1 MQVKIEKY
9 DDLGRGIAYL
19 NGKVLFVPKTVP
31 GDIVEIAVINDKKNF
46 SECQVLKYIEYSPE
60 RINSSCPYFD
70 SCGGCDFLNVKYENS
85 LNYKVNKVKEIFN
98 KNGISINPKV
108 VLSSQNLFY
117 RNKITLK
124 VQNGKLGYFKN
135 NSHDLVEIDKCIIA
149 SNAINSMIPYIKKF
163 NILNGNVTIRSNQN
177 EEILL
182 VIESYDNLNININ
195 EIKKNIKL
203 VGIVINNRLFY
214 GVDFLNENINDLN
227 YRISYDAFFQINP
240 RVAQILFNTIDEN
253 IDVNDNVL
261 DIYCGVGTL
270 SLSAAKKAKQVVG
283 IEIVKN
289 AIFNAKFNA
298 KINNIQNTEFIL
310 GDASNIKFS
319 KYNNFNKVIVDPPR
333 SGLTNSVIS
342 TILKINPEEIIYVS
356 CDPQTLVRDIK
367 ILSANYVIKDSFVL
381 DMFCYS
387 YHVETIVILNRLFK
401 IY

>member
-108 VLSSQNLFY
+108 VFSSQNLFY

-227 YRISYDAFFQINP
+227 YRISYDSFFQINP

-289 AIFNAKFNA
+289 AILNAKFNA

-387 YHVETIVILNRLFK
+387 YHVETIAILNK
-401 IY
+401 IV

>member
-108 VLSSQNLFY
+108 VFSSQNLFY

-227 YRISYDAFFQINP
+227 YRISYDSFFQINP

-253 IDVNDNVL
+253 IDVNDNVI

-289 AIFNAKFNA
+289 AILNAKFNA

-310 GDASNIKFS
+310 GDASNFKFS

-387 YHVETIVILNRLFK
+387 YHVETIVILNK
-401 IY
+401 IV

>member
-46 SECQVLKYIEYSPE
+46 SECQVLKYIEYSLE

-214 GVDFLNENINDLN
+214 GVDFFNENINDLN
-227 YRISYDAFFQINP
+227 YRISYDSFFQINP

-387 YHVETIVILNRLFK
+387 YHVETIVILNK
-401 IY
+401 IV

>member
-227 YRISYDAFFQINP
+227 YRISYDSFFQINP

-387 YHVETIVILNRLFK
+387 YHVETIVILNK
-401 IY
+401 IF

>member
-108 VLSSQNLFY
+108 VFSSQNLFY
-117 RNKITLK
+117 RNKIALK

-227 YRISYDAFFQINP
+227 YRISYDSFFQINP

-387 YHVETIVILNRLFK
+387 YHVETIVILNK
-401 IY
+401 IV

>member
-227 YRISYDAFFQINP
+227 YRISYDSFFQINP

-342 TILKINPEEIIYVS
+342 TILKINPKEIIYVS

>member
-60 RINSSCPYFD
+60 RINSSCLYFD

-108 VLSSQNLFY
+108 VFSSQNLFY

-227 YRISYDAFFQINP
+227 YRISYDSFFQINP

-387 YHVETIVILNRLFK
+387 YHVECVCLLNLR
-401 IY
+401 

>member
-149 SNAINSMIPYIKKF
+149 SNAINSMIPYIKRF

-227 YRISYDAFFQINP
+227 YRISYDSFFQINP

-253 IDVNDNVL
+253 IDVNDNAL

-270 SLSAAKKAKQVVG
+270 SLSAKKAKQVVG

-289 AIFNAKFNA
+289 AILNAKFNA

-387 YHVETIVILNRLFK
+387 YHVETIVILNK
-401 IY
+401 IV

>member
-108 VLSSQNLFY
+108 VFSSQNLFY

-227 YRISYDAFFQINP
+227 YRISYDSFFQINP

-387 YHVETIVILNRLFK
+387 YHVETIVILNK
-401 IY
+401 IF

>member
-46 SECQVLKYIEYSPE
+46 SECQVLKYIKYSPE

-149 SNAINSMIPYIKKF
+149 SNAINSMIPYIKNF

-227 YRISYDAFFQINP
+227 YRISYDSFFQINP

-289 AIFNAKFNA
+289 AILNAKFNA

-387 YHVETIVILNRLFK
+387 YHVETIVILNK
-401 IY
+401 IV

>member
-227 YRISYDAFFQINP
+227 YRISYDSFFQINP

-289 AIFNAKFNA
+289 AILNAKFNA

-387 YHVETIVILNRLFK
+387 YHVETIVILNK
-401 IY
+401 IF

>member
-289 AIFNAKFNA
+289 AILNAKFNA

>member
-227 YRISYDAFFQINP
+227 YRISYDSFFQINP

-387 YHVETIVILNRLFK
+387 YHVETIAILNK
-401 IY
+401 IV

>member
-1 MQVKIEKY
+1 MKEKKEEF
-9 DDLGRGIAYL
+9 A
-19 NGKVLFVPKTVP
+19 LFVQ
-31 GDIVEIAVINDKKNF
+31 IVLAVVTFF
-46 SECQVLKYIEYSPE
+46 SALCSIYISE
-60 RINSSCPYFD
+60 
-70 SCGGCDFLNVKYENS
+70 
-85 LNYKVNKVKEIFN
+85 
-98 KNGISINPKV
+98 
-108 VLSSQNLFY
+108 
-117 RNKITLK
+117 
-124 VQNGKLGYFKN
+124 
-135 NSHDLVEIDKCIIA
+135 
-149 SNAINSMIPYIKKF
+149 M
-163 NILNGNVTIRSNQN
+163 
-177 EEILL
+177 LL
-182 VIESYDNLNININ
+182 VTHLM
-195 EIKKNIKL
+195 
-203 VGIVINNRLFY
+203 IVLLLLDMAINNRLFY

-227 YRISYDAFFQINP
+227 YRISYDSFFQINP

-289 AIFNAKFNA
+289 AILNAKFNA

-387 YHVETIVILNRLFK
+387 YHVECVCLLKLR
-401 IY
+401 

>member
-227 YRISYDAFFQINP
+227 YRISYDSFFQINP

-289 AIFNAKFNA
+289 AILNAKFNA

-387 YHVETIVILNRLFK
+387 YHVETIVILNK
-401 IY
+401 IV

>member
-149 SNAINSMIPYIKKF
+149 SNAINSMIPYIKRF

-227 YRISYDAFFQINP
+227 YRISYDSFFQINP

-289 AIFNAKFNA
+289 AILNAKFNA

-387 YHVETIVILNRLFK
+387 YHVETIVILNK
-401 IY
+401 IV

>member
-108 VLSSQNLFY
+108 VFSSQNLFY

-227 YRISYDAFFQINP
+227 YRISYDSFFQINP

-289 AIFNAKFNA
+289 AILNAKFNA

-387 YHVETIVILNRLFK
+387 YHVETIVILNK
-401 IY
+401 IF

>member
-108 VLSSQNLFY
+108 VFSSQNLFY

-149 SNAINSMIPYIKKF
+149 SNAINSIIPYIKKF

-227 YRISYDAFFQINP
+227 YRISYDSFFQINP

-387 YHVETIVILNRLFK
+387 YHVETIVILNK
-401 IY
+401 IV

>member
-163 NILNGNVTIRSNQN
+163 NILNGNVAIRSNQN

-227 YRISYDAFFQINP
+227 YRISYDSFFQINP

-387 YHVETIVILNRLFK
+387 YHVETIVILNK
-401 IY
+401 IV

>member
-108 VLSSQNLFY
+108 VFSSQNLFY

-227 YRISYDAFFQINP
+227 YRISYDSFFQINP

-289 AIFNAKFNA
+289 AILNAKFNA

-387 YHVETIVILNRLFK
+387 YHVETIVILNK
-401 IY
+401 IV

>member
-108 VLSSQNLFY
+108 VFSSQNLFY

-227 YRISYDAFFQINP
+227 YRISYDSFFQINP
-240 RVAQILFNTIDEN
+240 RVAKILFNTIDEN

-289 AIFNAKFNA
+289 AILNAKFNA

-387 YHVETIVILNRLFK
+387 YHVETIVILNK
-401 IY
+401 IV

>member
-108 VLSSQNLFY
+108 VFSSQNLFY

-149 SNAINSMIPYIKKF
+149 SNAINSIIPYIKKF

-227 YRISYDAFFQINP
+227 YRISYDSFFQINP

-387 YHVETIVILNRLFK
+387 YHVETIVILNK
-401 IY
+401 IF

>member
-227 YRISYDAFFQINP
+227 YRISYDSFFQINP

-387 YHVETIVILNRLFK
+387 YHVETIVILNK
-401 IY
+401 IV

>member
-108 VLSSQNLFY
+108 VFSSQNLFY

-149 SNAINSMIPYIKKF
+149 SNAINSMIPYIKRF

-227 YRISYDAFFQINP
+227 YRISYDSFFQINP

-289 AIFNAKFNA
+289 AILNAKFNA

-310 GDASNIKFS
+310 GDASNFKFS

-387 YHVETIVILNRLFK
+387 YHVETIVILNK
-401 IY
+401 IV

>member
-163 NILNGNVTIRSNQN
+163 NILNGNVAIRSNQN

-227 YRISYDAFFQINP
+227 YRISYDSFFQINP

-289 AIFNAKFNA
+289 AIFSAKFNA

-342 TILKINPEEIIYVS
+342 TILKINPKEIIYVS

-387 YHVETIVILNRLFK
+387 YHVETIVILNK
-401 IY
+401 IV

>member
-108 VLSSQNLFY
+108 VFSSQNLFY

-227 YRISYDAFFQINP
+227 YRISYDSFFQINP

-387 YHVETIVILNRLFK
+387 YHVECVVAMILKEHL
-401 IY
+401 

>member
-108 VLSSQNLFY
+108 VFSSQNLFY

-227 YRISYDAFFQINP
+227 YRISYDSFFQINP

-289 AIFNAKFNA
+289 AILNAKFNA

-310 GDASNIKFS
+310 GDASNFKFS

-387 YHVETIVILNRLFK
+387 YHVETIVILNK
-401 IY
+401 IF

>member
-98 KNGISINPKV
+98 KNGISIDPKV

-227 YRISYDAFFQINP
+227 YRISYDSFFQINP

-289 AIFNAKFNA
+289 AILNAKFNA

-387 YHVETIVILNRLFK
+387 YHVETIVILNK
-401 IY
+401 IV

>member
-46 SECQVLKYIEYSPE
+46 SECQVLKYIKYSPE

-227 YRISYDAFFQINP
+227 YRISYDSFFQINP

-356 CDPQTLVRDIK
+356 CDPQTLVRDVK

-387 YHVETIVILNRLFK
+387 YHVETIVILNK
-401 IY
+401 IV

>member
-108 VLSSQNLFY
+108 VFSSQNLFY

-227 YRISYDAFFQINP
+227 YRISYDSFFQINP

-387 YHVETIVILNRLFK
+387 YHVETIVILNK
-401 IY
+401 IV